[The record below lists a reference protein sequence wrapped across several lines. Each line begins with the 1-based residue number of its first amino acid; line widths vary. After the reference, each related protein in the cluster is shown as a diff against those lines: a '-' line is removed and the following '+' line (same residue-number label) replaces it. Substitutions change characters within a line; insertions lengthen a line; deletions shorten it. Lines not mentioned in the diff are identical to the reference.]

1 MNVETNAMEP
11 FEITVLTGG
20 REEQLVVLVDPNDS
34 KYQVFEE
41 QSFLGK
47 IWADIDEVGIIWSSA
62 DLIAPELVQQ
72 IGEQIEIYDQ

>member
-41 QSFLGK
+41 KSFLGK

>member
-1 MNVETNAMEP
+1 MDVETNAMEP

>member
-1 MNVETNAMEP
+1 MNIEANVMEL